1 MQTTAGTKEELRLG
15 KDALG
20 MLEKWSIQGVHV
32 EQAGRERLHW
42 SATGEDRPS
51 AVLSCTKSV
60 LSALIGIAI
69 GQGLIGGADDPI
81 CAYLDESDP
90 RLAEAL
96 RDDPRKRGIT
106 IAQLLTMTSGLD
118 WPDFDKPYRELK
130 RSDAPAAF
138 VLGRPLAHEPGAV
151 FAYNT
156 GGSQLLAIALERA
169 SGMSAAKFAR
179 KHLFGPLGIG
189 PVRWS
194 RLAGGQE
201 GGAGLSISMRDLAKL
216 GRLYVQGGR
225 WGRTQV
231 VLAEWVE
238 ASAKP
243 RHKALLHYE
252 PQVYGC
258 YGYHWWVS
266 PQDKQPGPDY
276 FFAFG
281 YGGQYLFV
289 VPQLEAVAVVRKSLE
304 GRNEAIRSRRLFET
318 QLLPALRQG

>member
-1 MQTTAGTKEELRLG
+1 MQAMESKELRLEE
-15 KDALG
+15 DELG
-20 MLEKWSIQGVHV
+20 LLQDWGIKGVHV

-42 SATGEDRPS
+42 SADGEDRPA

-69 GQGLIGGADDPI
+69 GQRLIGGEEDPI
-81 CAYLDESDP
+81 VAYLDVEEP
-90 RLAEAL
+90 GLAEAL
-96 RDDPRKRGIT
+96 RDDPRKRSIT
-106 IAQLLTMTSGLD
+106 IAQLLNMTSGLD

-130 RSDAPAAF
+130 RAENPASF

-169 SGMSAAKFAR
+169 CGRSLSTFAR
-179 KHLFGPLGIG
+179 RHLFGPLGAG

-201 GGAGLSISMRDLAKL
+201 GGAGLSMTMRGLAKL
-216 GRLYVQGGR
+216 GRLYAQGGR
-225 WGRTQV
+225 WQGEQIV
-231 VLAEWVE
+231 PQEWVE
-238 ASAKP
+238 ASVKP
-243 RHKALLHYE
+243 RHKGLLHYE

-266 PQDKQPGPDY
+266 PQDKQPGPNY

-289 VPQLEAVAVVRKSLE
+289 VPELEAVAVVRKRPE
-304 GRNEAIRSRRLFET
+304 GRNKAILSRQLFERH
-318 QLLPALRQG
+318 LLPALRDG